1 MKKKTA
7 GSLGIWLLFLLLLFG
22 TALYAG
28 SIYVLLG
35 AILWFLIPLVSF
47 LANLGIRK
55 KLELTVE
62 MPVSAAKKKDLSG
75 CVIIKNKSV
84 LPMAHVYCGLQI
96 RNRLTGETGEQFL
109 ELSAAPGQSAKAG
122 FTVQSE
128 YCGYLET
135 KVKKS
140 YLMDWMGFLPLRC
153 RLESQAGTS
162 VLPDTFAPDIY
173 LNLTAVQSED
183 AEDWSPYRKGSDQ
196 TEVFALRDY
205 VPGDSLK
212 QIHWKLSS
220 KRRELIVREA
230 SYPIEKSLLI
240 FWDKNAAEASAAE
253 MDACAEC
260 VSSLSQTVLK
270 EGYSFTL
277 GWTEERQLVFE
288 EIDTEEQLLQAIPR
302 MVKYGKAE
310 DAISGSAL
318 YGQEETGNSYGKV
331 LYLAKTLPE
340 DFAPFPCTDL
350 TLLLCTK
357 EAVGTEW
364 RTLYF
369 GADTYQEDLEN
380 PEL

>member
-1 MKKKTA
+1 MRKKTA
-7 GSLGIWLLFLLLLFG
+7 ASLGGWLLILLLLAG

-35 AILWFLIPLVSF
+35 AVLWLLIPLVSF
-47 LANLGIRK
+47 LINLGIRK
-55 KLELTVE
+55 KLEITIE
-62 MPVSAAKKKDLSG
+62 MPVSAAKKTDLSG
-75 CVIIKNKSV
+75 CVIIKNKSR
-84 LPMAHVYCGLQI
+84 LPAARIRCRIQI
-96 RNRLTGETGEQFL
+96 RNRLTGETGEQLL
-109 ELSAAPGQSAKAG
+109 ELSAAPGQSAHG
-122 FTVQSE
+122 SFTVQSE

-135 KVKKS
+135 AVKKVW
-140 YLMDWMGFLPLRC
+140 LMDWMGFLPLPC
-153 RLESQAGTS
+153 KAETTAGTS
-162 VLPDTFAPDIY
+162 VLPDTFVPDIY
-173 LNLTAVQSED
+173 LNLSAVQSED

-220 KRRELIVREA
+220 KKRELIVKEA

-240 FWDKNAAEASAAE
+240 FWDKNTAEASAAE

-260 VSSLSQTVLK
+260 VSSISQAVLK

-277 GWTEERQLVFE
+277 GWTEERQLVLE
-288 EIDTEEQLLQAIPR
+288 EIDTEEELLQAIPR
-302 MVKYGKAE
+302 MVKYGQGE
-310 DAISGSAL
+310 GSVSGSAL
-318 YGQEETGNSYGKV
+318 YGQEETKNSYGKV

-340 DFAPFPCTDL
+340 DFTPFPCADL

-357 EAVGTEW
+357 EAVETEW